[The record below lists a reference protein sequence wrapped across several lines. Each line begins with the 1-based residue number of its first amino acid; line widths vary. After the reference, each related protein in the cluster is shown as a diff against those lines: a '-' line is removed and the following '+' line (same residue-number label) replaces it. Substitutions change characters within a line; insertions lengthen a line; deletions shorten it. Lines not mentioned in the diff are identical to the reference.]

1 MVNMKEE
8 NVERIEVDIPEAVE
22 SGRDG
27 AQRRKAER
35 DRRKCMTD
43 EEMKNVMLAQKDM
56 RAQKEKAEAESLR
69 IIRRVRV
76 RELAAA
82 GIHGALTAWVI
93 GSALGGNALA
103 CLIGLGI
110 WHTGA
115 AAIRGY
121 RAVTREGL

>member
-43 EEMKNVMLAQKDM
+43 EEMKNVML
-56 RAQKEKAEAESLR
+56 AQKEKAEAESLR

-121 RAVTREGL
+121 RAVTRWAL